1 MGINTNVT
9 ADAPKLIK
17 ELWPT
22 FWGMVFVWVLE
33 VVFSMWLSQS
43 LKIESPTLVA
53 LWSLFLFVTTFLVW
67 TIQTKRWFQRTGYW
81 ILLHYFGTLL
91 IVCTVYL
98 TYPYLI
104 ERSKLDIPYIR
115 YWLPVVIGAI
125 LITCSY
131 LYICRK
137 HNGLC
142 VVFLV
147 RNQSQYERD
156 ILQALA
162 EAQSMV
168 EQVAD
173 NIQIV
178 IPPFGIANTPKG
190 CERYINSHFNQADA
204 VIFASLIDS
213 PQGSEFGYSFNR
225 FTSMM
230 SDRYIKKR
238 NRDEESVR
246 VLMDESYRCHEWNT
260 LNINTDQISR
270 HLEVAGNL
278 THLFL
283 MYVSCIYL
291 QKNKYTEAI
300 GVSEALYTYAST
312 GNARYDDLVREL
324 VVHSYVTAQYIEE
337 YDNQDY
343 NRAHEILDECVR
355 RIPQMKHSLL
365 YELSMA
371 RIYFYEGNIKESK
384 RITKS
389 IKTNRPTAGWYV
401 TTNLAFFAIYEKK
414 PGEMV
419 SHYKRMLKMQ
429 KQDRREVDYAIRFLK
444 IEMSKTNDLSY
455 MMGLCHG
462 IAFLSLYFDETQ
474 SDKYFKKTRDYVSI
488 AGYREL
494 EPMRQLIISSKGK
507 LGIKKNITTSV

>member
-1 MGINTNVT
+1 MSLNTNGT
-9 ADAPKLIK
+9 IDIPKTIR
-17 ELWPT
+17 ELWPSIG
-22 FWGMVFVWVLE
+22 GMLFVWVLE
-33 VVFSMWLSQS
+33 VVLSLWLYQT
-43 LKIESPTLVA
+43 LKIDA
-53 LWSLFLFVTTFLVW
+53 ILWLGVWAGLLLLTTFLIW
-67 TIQTKRWFQRTGYW
+67 TVQTKRWFQRTGYW

-91 IVCTVYL
+91 IVYTVYL
-98 TYPYLI
+98 AYPLLI
-104 ERSKLDIPYIR
+104 EGSKLDFPYIR
-115 YWLPVVIGAI
+115 YWLPVAIGAI

-131 LYICRK
+131 LYVCRK
-137 HNGLC
+137 HDGLC
-142 VVFLV
+142 IVFLV

-156 ILQALA
+156 ILQALV
-162 EAQSMV
+162 EAQSRV
-168 EQVAD
+168 EQVAN

-230 SDRYIKKR
+230 SDRYIKKG
-238 NRDEESVR
+238 NRDEESIR

-300 GVSEALYTYAST
+300 DVSEALYTYAST

-343 NRAHEILDECVR
+343 IRAHEILDECVR
-355 RIPQMKHSLL
+355 RIPQMKRSLS

-371 RIYFYEGNIKESK
+371 RIFFYEGNVRESK
-384 RITKS
+384 RVTRS
-389 IKTNRPTAGWYV
+389 IKTSRPTAEWYV
-401 TTNLAFFAIYEKK
+401 TTNMAFFAIYEKK

-419 SHYKRMLKMQ
+419 SHYKKMLKMQ

-444 IEMSKTNDLSY
+444 IEMSKTNDLAY
-455 MMGLCHG
+455 LMGLCHG
-462 IAFLSLYFDETQ
+462 IAFLSLYIDEAQ
-474 SDKYFKKTRDYVSI
+474 SDKYYKKTRDYVSI
-488 AGYREL
+488 VGYRKL
-494 EPMRQLIISSKGK
+494 EPMRQLIVSSKGK
-507 LGIKKNITTSV
+507 LGVKKK